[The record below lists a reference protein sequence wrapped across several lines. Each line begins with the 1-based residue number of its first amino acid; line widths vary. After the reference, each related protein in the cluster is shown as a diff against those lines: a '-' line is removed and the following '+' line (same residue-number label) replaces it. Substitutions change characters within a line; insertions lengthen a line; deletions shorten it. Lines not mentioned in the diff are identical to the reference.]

1 MFVYILLPKQSHF
14 IIPKTC
20 ERDRLFSLEFFG
32 AVACGFQ
39 LECLFRA
46 SNSLGLEEC
55 GEYTSVGEPSKASP
69 AFFIFLIKTSY
80 KSCEVEALFSFNQNC

>member
-1 MFVYILLPKQSHF
+1 VFVYILLPKQSHF

-20 ERDRLFSLEFFG
+20 EISLEFFG